1 MSSQRKQPDGTWL
14 VKLDDGREYVVD
26 STRKAERILKQY
38 KQSKYPACLPLELS
52 CMSHDDIGKRLG
64 ISRSMVQILERQ
76 ALAKIG
82 KALLTDPEFLFWWE
96 R

>member
-1 MSSQRKQPDGTWL
+1 
-14 VKLDDGREYVVD
+14 
-26 STRKAERILKQY
+26 
-38 KQSKYPACLPLELS
+38 
-52 CMSHDDIGKRLG
+52 
-64 ISRSMVQILERQ
+64 MVQILERQ